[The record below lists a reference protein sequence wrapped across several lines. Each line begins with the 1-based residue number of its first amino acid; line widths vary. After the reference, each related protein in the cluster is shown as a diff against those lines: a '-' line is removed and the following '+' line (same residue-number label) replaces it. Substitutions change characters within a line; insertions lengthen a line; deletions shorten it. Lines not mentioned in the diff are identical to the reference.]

1 MCIRDS
7 DNLAEILS
15 LGKFNGVGVAFGVER
30 IMNNISIPENYTKYY
45 LLGTDLKNLTK
56 YSQMLDQHNINYNK
70 PARLSKA
77 NSQFKEAKKQNVMY
91 LINTDEDTIKN
102 LITNEI
108 EDFSIEVILEH

>member
-1 MCIRDS
+1 
-7 DNLAEILS
+7 
-15 LGKFNGVGVAFGVER
+15 
-30 IMNNISIPENYTKYY
+30 MNNISIPENYKKYY
-45 LLGTDLKNLTK
+45 LLGTNVKNLTK
-56 YSQMLDQHNINYNK
+56 YSKMLDQHSINYNK